1 MVERTDNNASSDE
14 EDGSGF
20 GQEAVDFKP
29 DPWFQPPKIKPNWK
43 SMRRKTDLLVV
54 PKSRVCVTSF
64 HVCIPGYI
72 KGYVLRVRHKI
83 SEVKIQNLCKK
94 KHISYQLLIQNT

>member
-64 HVCIPGYI
+64 PVCIYQGLRVV
-72 KGYVLRVRHKI
+72 YVLICHKI
-83 SEVKIQNLCKK
+83 SEVKI
-94 KHISYQLLIQNT
+94 